1 MTSLQQELESPLSS
15 RVLACPA
22 QGRWSS
28 FQLVDEFGSGEP
40 YAGLAYVVTD
50 SEGKTYEGHLDVTGT
65 GKITDHFA
73 GPVALTLDQKYQG
86 SEQLY
91 NDLQTRPHYPLET
104 TELQVRAEQT
114 RYLNQNATRTKA
126 NPAQACA
133 DAFFQVEVR
142 HLVEHV
148 SHLPPQ
154 VYSHYPLG
162 SGPAKIMGKLGG
174 RGVALMPLKHTVLE
188 VRPLRALRPMLS
200 TDSEYCA
207 LNLYQLALMASL
219 SYCPFGQK
227 PDEQPVTTKT
237 VSFPL
242 QPSVG
247 NWFGDALAKFE
258 ELGKVDSAQ
267 TTAYYPMYE
276 DVPYSKRL
284 EIVPFDPALYP
295 LVNNPELEGDQ
306 EHPAK
311 IHFFDDRDLGKES
324 TDTQAF
330 ITHHD
335 ELILISVRGTYELIA
350 DGLRDADAFQVPFE
364 ETDSKVHRG
373 FYEAAQKA
381 YDFVLKYL
389 DRFYVDQKLLIC
401 GHSLGGAVALLLS
414 EMLRRRADFNYNI
427 QLYTYGAP
435 RAGDANFVKGAKLL
449 VHYRMV
455 AHNDPV
461 PSVPGTWMNTRAR
474 VFGTGAAL
482 TFVNVPAG
490 LSIFVAGITNWKGE
504 PYDHHGT
511 LRHAMPV
518 QFSRK
523 EVSMILWEPGCD
535 TITQH
540 AACSVAIQQIN
551 GLPDRPFFLAQLFSF
566 ASHSIVGSYVPACWA
581 SLKRSQ
587 EAIKEKRTLV
597 TDREFGLIE
606 KALKSIN
613 DQLRAKQKHLS
624 NQSMKYQETYE
635 AENNAMSLEIDKVHV
650 TLERLRPLRYE
661 RVSEKEVYG
670 SLSSQPER
678 LAENLQRWLTHAE
691 NRVVEQLAMAPDSG
705 NDDQLLASIY
715 GHAVG
720 TPHDFDID
728 SVI

>member
-1 MTSLQQELESPLSS
+1 MTSLEKELESRLSS
-15 RVLACPA
+15 RVLACPV
-22 QGRWSS
+22 QGRWTS

-50 SEGKTYEGHLDVTGT
+50 SEGQKYGGVLDIPGT
-65 GKITDHFA
+65 GKVDNHFA
-73 GPVALTLDQKYQG
+73 GPISLLLDQKYQG
-86 SEQLY
+86 REKGY
-91 NDLQTRPHYPLET
+91 EFLQTRPHYPLEI

-114 RYLNQNATRTKA
+114 RYLNQNSTRTQE

-133 DAFFQVEVR
+133 DEYFQVEVR
-142 HLVEHV
+142 HLVKHV
-148 SHLPPQ
+148 SHLPPE
-154 VYSHYPLG
+154 VYRRYPHITG
-162 SGPAKIMGKLGG
+162 RAKVMGKHGALGI
-174 RGVALMPLKHTVLE
+174 ALLPLQHTVLE
-188 VRPLRALRPMLS
+188 VRPMRALRPMLS
-200 TDSEYCA
+200 TDPEFCA
-207 LNLYQLALMASL
+207 LNLYQLALMATL
-219 SYCPFGQK
+219 SYCPFGQQ
-227 PDEQPVTTKT
+227 PDEQPVRTRT

-247 NWFGDALAKFE
+247 NWFGDALAKFD
-258 ELGKVDSAQ
+258 ELGKVDAAQ
-267 TTAYYPMYE
+267 TKAYYPLYE

-284 EIVPFDPALYP
+284 EIVPFDANLYMA
-295 LVNNPELEGDQ
+295 NDPELGEDQ

-311 IHFFDDRDLGKES
+311 IHFLDDRKLGAES

-335 ELILISVRGTYELIA
+335 ELILIAVRGTYEIIA

-364 ETDSKVHRG
+364 DTDSKVHRG

-381 YDFVLKYL
+381 YDFIVKYL
-389 DRFYVDQKLLIC
+389 DRFYTGQKLLIC
-401 GHSLGGAVALLLS
+401 GHSLGGAVALLLC
-414 EMLRRRADFNYNI
+414 EMLRRRAGFNYNI

-435 RAGDANFVKGAKLL
+435 RAGDAHFVNGAKDL

-461 PSVPGTWMNTRAR
+461 PSVPGTWMNTKAD
-474 VFGTGAAL
+474 VFGAGAVL
-482 TFVNVPAG
+482 TFVNVPVG
-490 LSIFVAGITNWKGE
+490 LSVFVAGITNWTGE
-504 PYDHHGT
+504 PYGHHGT

-551 GLPDRPFFLAQLFSF
+551 GLPDRPGLLIQLLNG
-566 ASHSIVGSYVPACWA
+566 ASHSMVASYIPACWA

-606 KALKSIN
+606 NALKSIN
-613 DQLRAKQKHLS
+613 DQLRAKGKHFL
-624 NQSMKYQETYE
+624 NQTMKYQETYG
-635 AENNAMSLEIDKVHV
+635 AENNAMILEIDKVHM
-650 TLERLRPLRYE
+650 TLERLKALRYE
-661 RVSEKEVYG
+661 RISEKKVYG
-670 SLSSQPER
+670 SLSTQPEW
-678 LAENLQRWLTHAE
+678 LAENLQRWLAHPE
-691 NRVVEQLAMAPDSG
+691 NQVDVQMAMAPKGVNEDA
-705 NDDQLLASIY
+705 LLASIY
-715 GHAVG
+715 GHTVG
-720 TPHDFDID
+720 MPHTFDID
-728 SVI
+728 LIT

>member
-1 MTSLQQELESPLSS
+1 MTSMEKELESPLSS

-50 SEGKTYEGHLDVTGT
+50 SEGQTYSGSLDVTGT
-65 GKITDHFA
+65 GKVTNHFA
-73 GPVALTLDQKYQG
+73 GPIALIVDQKYQG
-86 SEQLY
+86 SEGLY
-91 NDLQTRPHYPLET
+91 KDLQTRPHYPLEI

-114 RYLNQNATRTKA
+114 RFLNQNSTRTRD

-133 DAFFQVEVR
+133 DQYFQVEVR
-142 HLVEHV
+142 HLVRHV
-148 SHLPPQ
+148 SHLPPE
-154 VYSHYPLG
+154 VYRHYPH
-162 SGPAKIMGKLGG
+162 STGPAKIMGTHGAL
-174 RGVALMPLKHTVLE
+174 GVALLPLQHTVLE

-200 TDSEYCA
+200 TDPEFCA
-207 LNLYQLALMASL
+207 LNLYQLALMATL
-219 SYCPFGQK
+219 SYCPFGQN
-227 PDEQPVTTKT
+227 PDTQPVETAT

-258 ELGKVDSAQ
+258 ELGKVDSTQ
-267 TTAYYPMYE
+267 KIAYYPLYE

-284 EIVPFDPALYP
+284 ELVPFDTNLYTA
-295 LVNNPELEGDQ
+295 NDPELGEDQ

-311 IHFFDDRDLGKES
+311 IHFLDDRKLGAES

-335 ELILISVRGTYELIA
+335 ELILISLRGTYEIIA
-350 DGLRDADAFQVPFE
+350 DGLRDADALQVPFE
-364 ETDSKVHRG
+364 EGLGHVHRG
-373 FYEAAQKA
+373 FYKAAKKA
-381 YDFVLKYL
+381 AVFATEYL
-389 DRFYVDQKLLIC
+389 DRFYTGQKLLIC

-414 EMLRRRADFNYNI
+414 EMLRRRAGFNYNI

-435 RAGDANFVKGAKLL
+435 RAGDANFVTDAKGL

-461 PSVPGTWMNTRAR
+461 PSVPGTWMNTKSG
-474 VFGTGAAL
+474 VFGTGVAL

-490 LSIFVAGITNWKGE
+490 LSVFVAGITNWTGE

-523 EVSMILWEPGCD
+523 EISMILWEPGCD

-540 AACSVAIQQIN
+540 AACSVAIQQQN
-551 GLPDRPFFLAQLFSF
+551 GLPDRPSLLTQLFNG
-566 ASHSIVGSYVPACWA
+566 ANHSMVGSYIPVCWA
-581 SLKRSQ
+581 TLRRWQEAQTSKRS
-587 EAIKEKRTLV
+587 IV
-597 TDREFGLIE
+597 TDREFEWIENALMRIFQQLRDKRRDLRARPDAYVRTHE
-606 KALKSIN
+606 KAIDALNHEVGKI
-613 DQLRAKQKHLS
+613 QATRAR
-624 NQSMKYQETYE
+624 
-635 AENNAMSLEIDKVHV
+635 LE
-650 TLERLRPLRYE
+650 PLWHQRI
-661 RVSEKEVYG
+661 SEKDVYG
-670 SLSSQPER
+670 SLSAQPEW
-678 LAENLQRWLTHAE
+678 LAENLPRWLAHAE
-691 NRVVEQLAMAPDSG
+691 NRVAEQMAMAPSTG
-705 NDDQLLASIY
+705 NDEALLASIY
-715 GHAVG
+715 GHTIGA
-720 TPHDFDID
+720 PHTLDID
-728 SVI
+728 SIV

>member
-1 MTSLQQELESPLSS
+1 MEKELESPLSS

-50 SEGKTYEGHLDVTGT
+50 SEGKTYDGNLDATGIGKVTN
-65 GKITDHFA
+65 HFA
-73 GPVALTLDQKYQG
+73 GPIALILDQKYQG
-86 SEQLY
+86 PEELY
-91 NDLQTRPHYPLET
+91 KDLRTRPHYPLEI

-114 RYLNQNATRTKA
+114 RFLNQNSTRTRD

-133 DAFFQVEVR
+133 DHYCQVEVR
-142 HLVEHV
+142 HLVRHV
-148 SHLPPQ
+148 SHLPPE
-154 VYSHYPLG
+154 VYRHYPH
-162 SGPAKIMGKLGG
+162 SAGPAKIMGKHGAL
-174 RGVALMPLKHTVLE
+174 GVALLPMQHTVLE

-200 TDSEYCA
+200 TDTEFCA
-207 LNLYQLALMASL
+207 LNLYQLALMATL

-227 PDEQPVTTKT
+227 PDTQPVETTT

-267 TTAYYPMYE
+267 PTAYYPLYE

-284 EIVPFDPALYP
+284 EIVPFDPALYA
-295 LVNNPELEGDQ
+295 VNSPELKDDQ
-306 EHPAK
+306 EHPAVV
-311 IHFFDDRDLGKES
+311 HFFDDGKVGAES

-335 ELILISVRGTYELIA
+335 ELILISVRGTFEIIA
-350 DGLRDADAFQVPFE
+350 DGLRDADALQVPFE
-364 ETDSKVHRG
+364 GTDSKVHRG

-381 YDFVLKYL
+381 YDFVVNYL
-389 DRFYVDQKLLIC
+389 DKFYAGQKLLIC

-414 EMLRRRADFNYNI
+414 EMLRRSSDGYNI

-435 RAGDANFVKGAKLL
+435 RAGDSNFTKGAKQLE
-449 VHYRMV
+449 HYRMV
-455 AHNDPV
+455 NHNDPV
-461 PSVPGTWMNTRAR
+461 PSVPGTWMNTKAG

-490 LSIFVAGITNWKGE
+490 LSVFVAGITNWTGE

-511 LRHAMPV
+511 LHHAMPV
-518 QFSRK
+518 QFNRK

-540 AACSVAIQQIN
+540 AACSVAIQQKN
-551 GLPDRPFFLAQLFSF
+551 GLPERPFLLAQLFSA
-566 ASHSIVGSYVPACWA
+566 ASHSMVGSYIPACWA
-581 SLKRSQ
+581 SLKRLQ
-587 EAIKEKRTLV
+587 EAHASKSSLI
-597 TDREFGLIE
+597 TDLEFDWVKG
-606 KALKSIN
+606 ALQRIT
-613 DQLRAKQKHLS
+613 DQLRSRRSHLS
-624 NQSMKYQETYE
+624 NQTMKHQETYE
-635 AENNAMSLEIDKVHV
+635 AQINALSLEIDKIHV
-650 TLERLRPLRYE
+650 TLERLKTLRRE
-661 RVSEKEVYG
+661 RISKKKVYG
-670 SLSSQPER
+670 SLSSHPER
-678 LAENLQRWLTHAE
+678 LAENLPRWLAHAE
-691 NRVVEQLAMAPDSG
+691 NRVAEQLAMAPRRES
-705 NDDQLLASIY
+705 DDALLASIY
-715 GHAVG
+715 GHSVG
-720 TPHDFDID
+720 APHSFDFDSMI
-728 SVI
+728 